1 MNHQETHPTP
11 SKTHGKTCIIIGA
24 SHAGVNA
31 AFALRKEGWQGDIVL
46 FDGDESLPYH
56 RPPLSKGDLSAVS
69 NGTPLKPE
77 KSYTDDGIT
86 LRLGE
91 MIKSIDRNARTVTPQ
106 ESEPL
111 HYDKLV
117 LAVGASPIIPPIK
130 GLNPSEVNPETSQLT
145 KAVFT
150 LRTINDVKR
159 IKQRLGSAENK
170 KVVVI
175 GGGYI
180 GLEVAASL
188 NKMLANVTVLEREE
202 RILARVT
209 TPTLSSFFTDLHTRH
224 GVNIDVQKSVIAIEE
239 NNSTEPPNIE
249 NSALTVICDDGTR
262 YGADIIIV
270 GVGVRVNTA
279 LAESA
284 GITIEDMPIEKG
296 IPVDHTAKT
305 TDEHIYAIGDCTY
318 HHNPTYDRFIRLE
331 SVQNAVDQAKT
342 AASAICG
349 KAPHYNTIPWF
360 WSDQYD
366 VKLQIVGLFE
376 GYDDIIVRKETDKE
390 QAFSVWY
397 FKGEKLLAVEA
408 VNFAKAYVMGSKLI
422 KDPSKQINKANLSN
436 PNSEFKP
443 ASILMQ

>member
-1 MNHQETHPTP
+1 MIHQTNSPAPTQTHD
-11 SKTHGKTCIIIGA
+11 KTCIIVGA

-31 AFALRKEGWQGDIVL
+31 AFALRKEGWQGNIVL
-46 FDGDESLPYH
+46 FDGDEHLPYH
-56 RPPLSKGDLSAVS
+56 RPPLSKGDLNTVS
-69 NGTPLKPE
+69 NGSPLKSE
-77 KSYTDDGIT
+77 QSYHDNAIT

-91 MIKSIDRNARTVTPQ
+91 TIESIDREACTVTPKQ
-106 ESEPL
+106 GKPL
-111 HYDKLV
+111 AYNKLI
-117 LAVGASPIIPPIK
+117 LAVGASPIIPPIE
-130 GLNPSEVNPETSQLT
+130 GLSPSDFTPTTSGST

-159 IKQRLGSAENK
+159 IKHRLGSAKNK
-170 KVVVI
+170 KVAVI

-188 NKMLANVTVLEREE
+188 NKMMANVTVLEREE

-209 TPTLSSFFTDLHTRH
+209 TPTLSRFFTDLHTQH
-224 GVNIDVQKSVIAIEE
+224 GVRIETQKSVVAIKE
-239 NNSTEPPNIE
+239 NLSPDGQN
-249 NSALTVICDDGTR
+249 ALTVVCSDDTS
-262 YGADIIIV
+262 YPADIVIV

-284 GITIEDMPIEKG
+284 SIPTENG

-305 TDEHIYAIGDCTY
+305 IDDHIYAIGDCTY

-342 AASAICG
+342 AALAICG
-349 KAPHYNTIPWF
+349 GEPRYNTVPWF
-360 WSDQYD
+360 WSDQYHI
-366 VKLQIVGLFE
+366 KLQIVGLFE
-376 GYDDIIVRKETDKE
+376 GYDEIIVRKETDKH
-390 QAFSVWY
+390 QVFSVWY

-436 PNSEFKP
+436 PTIDFKP
-443 ASILMQ
+443 ATILQP